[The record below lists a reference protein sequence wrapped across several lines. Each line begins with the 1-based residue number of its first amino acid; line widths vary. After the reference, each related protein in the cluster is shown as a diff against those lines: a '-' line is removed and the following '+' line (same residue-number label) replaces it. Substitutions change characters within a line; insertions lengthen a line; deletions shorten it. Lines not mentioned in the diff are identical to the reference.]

1 MGFLKIG
8 GIGMRNFMN
17 CEKCGKQVVKKYGF
31 KDMCNLCY
39 TKSLNLSAR
48 QTMEMNKLKDEL
60 KSVKATL
67 KTLRTALG
75 NHKGSLLTAARNNQK
90 LKAQNKELEAFFAV
104 SFKEIGKG

>member
-1 MGFLKIG
+1 
-8 GIGMRNFMN
+8 MRNFMN
-17 CEKCGKQVVKKYGF
+17 CEKCGKAVVKKYGF

-60 KSVKATL
+60 KSVKAML

-90 LKAQNKELEAFFAV
+90 LKAENKELEAYFAHT
-104 SFKEIGKG
+104 IRIDRKG